1 MNPEI
6 DEVCIGLLQT
16 LYVNM
21 DRAQGYSAR
30 RLAEALEFNLRKV
43 EIGLREMAQKGL
55 VEQVPNGYR
64 ITKKGYSMVYQWE
77 SSYCPHL

>member
-1 MNPEI
+1 VTPEI
-6 DEVCIGLLQT
+6 DEVCIGVLQT

-21 DRAQGYSAR
+21 ERAQGYSTR
-30 RLAEALEFNLRKV
+30 RLAEALEFNLREV

-55 VEQVPNGYR
+55 VEQVPVGYR
-64 ITKKGYSMVYQWE
+64 ITKKGYIMVYQRE